1 MAMIQ
6 FVQNYQDLSTD
17 LGYQFK
23 FHCDKCQNG
32 FMSRFQGSA
41 VGMAGSA
48 LRAAGDLLGGFFNSA
63 GNSAFEVQRAVGGKA
78 HDDALNAAV
87 QEGKQ
92 FFKQCGRCGKWV
104 CPEVCW
110 NPQAGQ
116 CTDCAPK
123 YEQEFAHAHA
133 QAKAQAARVQ
143 LDQKAMATDYVSG
156 TDMSAGAVYA
166 APAMQQPPQMP
177 AAPAPAP
184 QLAAPA
190 GDAAAAAAGVCVKC
204 GTNLGAFKFCPNCG
218 APRAQAVACKCGAK
232 LVPGMKF
239 CGECGTPAPAG

>member
-17 LGYQFK
+17 LGFQFK

-32 FMSRFQGSA
+32 TMSRFQGSA

-48 LRAAGDLLGGFFNSA
+48 LRAAGDLLGGFFSSA
-63 GNSAFEVQRAVGGKA
+63 GNSAFEVQRAIGGKA
-78 HDDALNAAV
+78 HDDALSSAV
-87 QEGKQ
+87 EEGKKHFQ
-92 FFKQCGRCGKWV
+92 QCGRCGRWV

-123 YEQEFAHAHA
+123 FEQELAHAHA
-133 QAKAQAARVQ
+133 QAKVAAARVQ
-143 LDQKAMATDYVSG
+143 LEQKAMQTDYVSS
-156 TDMSAGAVYA
+156 TDMTAAAVYA
-166 APAMQQPPQMP
+166 APAVRQAPPEPQMP
-177 AAPAPAP
+177 PGPAPAP
-184 QLAAPA
+184 QLAAPDGTGPA
-190 GDAAAAAAGVCVKC
+190 CGKC
-204 GTNLGAFKFCPNCG
+204 GTNLGTFKFCPSCG
-218 APRAQAVACKCGAK
+218 TPRAQTACKCGAK

-239 CGECGTPAPAG
+239 CGECGAPLG

>member
-17 LGYQFK
+17 LGFQFK

-32 FMSRFQGSA
+32 FMSHFQGSA
-41 VGMAGSA
+41 MGMAGSA

-63 GNSAFEVQRAVGGKA
+63 GNSAFEVQRAIGGKA
-78 HDDALNAAV
+78 HDDALEAAV
-87 QEGKQ
+87 KEGKEHFNQ
-92 FFKQCGRCGKWV
+92 CCRCGRWV

-123 YEQEFAHAHA
+123 FEQEFAHAHA
-133 QAKAQAARVQ
+133 QAKVAAAQVQ
-143 LDQKAMATDYVSG
+143 LSAKAMGTDYVAS

-166 APAMQQPPQMP
+166 APAVQQAPPQPQMSPGP
-177 AAPAPAP
+177 AQAP
-184 QLAAPA
+184 QLAAPGA
-190 GDAAAAAAGVCVKC
+190 LPCGKC
-204 GTNLGAFKFCPNCG
+204 GTDLGAFKFCPNCG
-218 APRAQAVACKCGAK
+218 TPRAQAAVCKCGAK

-239 CGECGTPAPAG
+239 CGECGTPSA

>member
-1 MAMIQ
+1 
-6 FVQNYQDLSTD
+6 
-17 LGYQFK
+17 
-23 FHCDKCQNG
+23 
-32 FMSRFQGSA
+32 MSRFQSSA

-63 GNSAFEVQRAVGGKA
+63 GNSAFEVQRAIGGKA

-92 FFKQCGRCGKWV
+92 FFKQCGRCAKWV

-133 QAKAQAARVQ
+133 QAKAAAAAVQ
-143 LDQKAMATDYVSG
+143 LQQKAQGTDYVSD

-166 APAMQQPPQMP
+166 APAMQPALPPQQMQ
-177 AAPAPAP
+177 APAPPQQMPGAP
-184 QLAAPA
+184 PAWQLGA
-190 GDAAAAAAGVCVKC
+190 GAVACGKC
-204 GTNLGAFKFCPNCG
+204 GTDLGAFKFCPNCG
-218 APRAQAVACKCGAK
+218 TPRAQASVCKCGAK

-239 CGECGTPAPAG
+239 CGECGTPAPAT

>member
-32 FMSRFQGSA
+32 YMSRFQGSA
-41 VGMAGSA
+41 MGMAGSA

-78 HDDALNAAV
+78 HDDALAEAV
-87 QEGKQ
+87 KEGKEH
-92 FFKQCGRCGKWV
+92 FKQCGRCGRWV
-104 CPEVCW
+104 CPEVCF

-123 YEQEFAHAHA
+123 FEQEFAHAHA
-133 QAKAQAARVQ
+133 QAKAAAAQVQ
-143 LDQKAMATDYVSG
+143 LQSKAMGTDYVSG

-166 APAMQQPPQMP
+166 APAMQPAQPQPQMP
-177 AAPAPAP
+177 PGPAPAP
-184 QLAAPA
+184 QLGAP
-190 GDAAAAAAGVCVKC
+190 GGAAASSTPCGKC
-204 GTNLGAFKFCPNCG
+204 GTDLGASKFCPNCG
-218 APRAQAVACKCGAK
+218 TPRAQAAVCKCGAK

-239 CGECGTPAPAG
+239 CGECGTPAG